1 MNLQPW
7 LPDLGALEGAELVLC
22 QPLHGVVERGTA
34 SSPTCT
40 DGFKPSCQAA
50 IKRGCVHGHLAAR
63 EYASRLL

>member
-7 LPDLGALEGAELVLC
+7 LPDLGALESAELVLC
-22 QPLHGVVERGTA
+22 QPLRGVAERGTA

-40 DGFKPSCQAA
+40 DGFKHPCQAS
-50 IKRGCVHGHLAAR
+50 IKRSCVHGHLAAR